1 MKEKI
6 PDKLSREAKEFYR
19 KILQEYQI
27 EDVAGL
33 KLLLTACECLD
44 RLRECQKI
52 IKKEGMQ
59 IQDRFGQWKAHP
71 LCITERDA
79 RSQFLLSLKA
89 LSLDVEPLKDGPG
102 RPGGR

>member
-6 PDKLSREAKEFYR
+6 PNNLNKEAKAFYK
-19 KILQEYQI
+19 KILHQYQI
-27 EDVAGL
+27 DDVAGL

-44 RLRECQKI
+44 RVRECQKT

-71 LCITERDA
+71 LCTIERDA
-79 RSQFLLSLKA
+79 RSQFLQAMKSLN
-89 LSLDVEPLKDGPG
+89 LDIEPLRDAPG
-102 RPGGR
+102 RPGGS